1 MLHENVLLSGSQKK
15 LCYALVLWYDIVGAL
30 DCCRGSRLDDKSK
43 DDNREENDN
52 SLKNELYIGLDSQNI
67 DACPRSKFYRFDW
80 PAHSKKSYYV
90 DTEPALFLST
100 SLTKTLNCS
109 SVCPRH
115 RQAIYRV
122 LRSRSPRTW
131 HRLVENGNPLSP
143 EIQDGEFN
151 WQMPGES
158 GVVQVDLQLCK
169 PFINAFMLTMVSFS
183 FQRITTLVIW
193 PATEPDCCPCD
204 RYGAV
209 IMTGSHPHGGRR
221 ESVLVNRVALYP
233 KK

>member
-1 MLHENVLLSGSQKK
+1 L
-15 LCYALVLWYDIVGAL
+15 
-30 DCCRGSRLDDKSK
+30 RLDGKSK

-80 PAHSKKSYYV
+80 PAHSKKSCYV
-90 DTEPALFLST
+90 DTEPALFPST

-109 SVCPRH
+109 SVCPGH

-131 HRLVENGNPLSP
+131 HRLAENRNPISP
-143 EIQDGEFN
+143 EFQDGECN

-169 PFINAFMLTMVSFS
+169 PSINAFMLTKVSFS
-183 FQRITTLVIW
+183 FQRITTLVLW

-204 RYGAV
+204 KYGAV